1 MKQLNQGNFET
12 DKHCT
17 NMTMIELGPESTTT
31 AVAMCAC
38 NTSNCNLGPTKRDDG
53 DMIGAMMP
61 HTEMADGLPLTG
73 MLINQDLSIT
83 FDALYVI
90 FFIL

>member
-1 MKQLNQGNFET
+1 MIQLNQENFGI
-12 DKHCT
+12 DKRCMS
-17 NMTMIELGPESTTT
+17 MTMIDVGPDSTTK

-38 NTSNCNLGPTKRDDG
+38 NTSNCNLGPTSRHDV

-83 FDALYVI
+83 FDAL
-90 FFIL
+90 